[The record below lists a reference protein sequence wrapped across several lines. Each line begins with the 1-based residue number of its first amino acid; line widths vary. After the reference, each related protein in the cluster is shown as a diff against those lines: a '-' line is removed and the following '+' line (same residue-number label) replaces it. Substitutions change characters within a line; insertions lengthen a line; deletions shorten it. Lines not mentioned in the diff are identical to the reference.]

1 MSEPSTVND
10 QITDAVAQV
19 RHLIAGFEDDAG
31 KAIALQV
38 LSHAVGLAIYN
49 AVAQQQQLYT
59 LRNAVTVAAV
69 KAILASDPE
78 RALSFAEEAL
88 SDRDV
93 VSTLNGLR
101 EVMEDLSG
109 AFTAGKPG
117 SGETP
122 PNDG

>member
-1 MSEPSTVND
+1 VSEPSTVNS
-10 QITDAVAQV
+10 QITDAVSQV
-19 RHLIAGFEDDAG
+19 QGLISGLDDDAG

-59 LRNAVTVAAV
+59 LRNAVTAAAV

-93 VSTLNGLR
+93 VATLNGLR

-109 AFTAGKPG
+109 AFTTGKPG
-117 SGETP
+117 GGETQ